1 MIDLCLTNSL
11 STTVDSGVI
20 HLSIS
25 DHSMVYIIR
34 KAHYVQTGT
43 RNIETRSMK
52 TFNRDSFLSEL
63 GQQLYISIYEIV
75 IKFYVSY
82 DSFKYY
88 YCLYVH
94 MVF

>member
-1 MIDLCLTNSL
+1 
-11 STTVDSGVI
+11 
-20 HLSIS
+20 
-25 DHSMVYIIR
+25 
-34 KAHYVQTGT
+34 
-43 RNIETRSMK
+43 MK

-94 MVF
+94 MVFWLLFYSIEWQASRGNWSWYANQ

>member
-63 GQQLYISIYEIV
+63 GQQPYEDPNVMWATWKVLLMNLI
-75 IKFYVSY
+75 
-82 DSFKYY
+82 DRHAP
-88 YCLYVH
+88 LRTR
-94 MVF
+94 